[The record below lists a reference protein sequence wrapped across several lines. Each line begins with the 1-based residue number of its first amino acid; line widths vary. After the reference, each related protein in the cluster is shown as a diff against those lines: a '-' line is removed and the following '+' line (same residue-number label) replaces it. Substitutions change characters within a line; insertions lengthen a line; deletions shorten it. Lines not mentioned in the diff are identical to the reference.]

1 MSNVALTWAF
11 SARVG
16 RASEKFILVCLANY
30 ADDDGICFPSQA
42 AIAEAT
48 ALDRKTVIAG
58 LRRLVQVGALSD
70 TGERR
75 GGTRQ
80 IAVMKLALDRNE
92 FDAPEP
98 PKSLAEVPAGTV
110 PKTDELPNSPENGTV
125 PFFPPKG
132 PVFPVKGSRFSR
144 ERVPKTGHGHS
155 STHQGTIKDTPLSP
169 ARAPEAVEI
178 WNRICGTH
186 LAAVSKLTDQRRAAF
201 NRRFG
206 EDFGSDLDRWAD
218 FCRDIVASSF
228 LTGDNDRAWRADF
241 DWAMKP
247 ANMIKI
253 LEGKFAN
260 RTARPPTRHKG
271 PAEQWADLL
280 NGQQSA
286 PEQSFFDIEG
296 EIVDE

>member
-1 MSNVALTWAF
+1 VSNVALTWAF

-16 RASEKFILVCLANY
+16 RSSEKFILVCLANY
-30 ADDDGICFPSQA
+30 ADDDGICFPCQA

-58 LRRLVQVGALSD
+58 LRRLVQAGAVSD
-70 TGERR
+70 TGKRR
-75 GGTRQ
+75 GETRQ

-98 PKSLAEVPAGTV
+98 PESLPEVSAETV
-110 PKTDELPNSPENGTV
+110 PKTDESPNSPENGTV

-132 PVFPVKGSRFSR
+132 PVFPGKGSRFSH
-144 ERVPKTGHGHS
+144 ERVPKTGHGHP
-155 STHQGTIKDTPLSP
+155 STHQGTIKDTPLSC

-178 WNRICGTH
+178 WNRICGTR
-186 LAAVSKLTDQRRAAF
+186 LAVVSKLTDQRRAAF

-206 EDFGSDLDRWAD
+206 ADFGSDLERWED
-218 FCRDIVASSF
+218 FCRAIVASDF

-241 DWAMKP
+241 DWALKP

-260 RTARPPTRHKG
+260 RTSRTATRRKG

-280 NGQQSA
+280 NGQRSN
-286 PEQSFFDIEG
+286 PEPEFFDIDG
-296 EIVDE
+296 EIADE